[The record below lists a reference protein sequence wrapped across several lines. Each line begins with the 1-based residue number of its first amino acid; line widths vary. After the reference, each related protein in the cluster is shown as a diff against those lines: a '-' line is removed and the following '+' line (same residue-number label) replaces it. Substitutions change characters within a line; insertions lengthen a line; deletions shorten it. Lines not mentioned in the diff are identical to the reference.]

1 MPIYVFFALFFLWI
15 SFLTYHLFR
24 LKRHYQNLIG
34 KTGKEKLD
42 EVLDVLVSDHQ
53 RLQKDI
59 ELIKKELKDAINES
73 RFYFRKIG
81 VVRFSPFGRSGSDQ
95 SFALALIDKEDNGIV
110 VNFIYTSEGLRVYT
124 KRVKQGKGE
133 EYQLSEEEEKAIKL
147 SK

>member
-1 MPIYVFFALFFLWI
+1 MPIYFFLAFFFLWI
-15 SFLTYHLFR
+15 SFLTYHIFKV
-24 LKRHYQNLIG
+24 KRHYQNLIG
-34 KTGKEKLD
+34 GSGKEKLD
-42 EVLDVLVSDHQ
+42 EVLEVLLKDDQ

-59 ELIKKELKDAINES
+59 ELIKKELKEASEES

-95 SFALALIDKEDNGIV
+95 SFALALLDREDNGIV